1 MSFCESLCSRLQNK
15 KAVIHHLI
23 NKSCD
28 NNIEICNDLN
38 VVHEEEV
45 ETSETI
51 SYESDKYIDKQAYLQ
66 QAASD
71 TSKLV
76 VSDEICYEIE
86 LRTRGQ
92 SDNKLWFEARKGMR
106 R

>member
-1 MSFCESLCSRLQNK
+1 MKTNDRMSFCESLCSRLQNT

-45 ETSETI
+45 KTSETI
-51 SYESDKYIDKQAYLQ
+51 SYESDKYID
-66 QAASD
+66 
-71 TSKLV
+71 
-76 VSDEICYEIE
+76 I
-86 LRTRGQ
+86 
-92 SDNKLWFEARKGMR
+92 
-106 R
+106 